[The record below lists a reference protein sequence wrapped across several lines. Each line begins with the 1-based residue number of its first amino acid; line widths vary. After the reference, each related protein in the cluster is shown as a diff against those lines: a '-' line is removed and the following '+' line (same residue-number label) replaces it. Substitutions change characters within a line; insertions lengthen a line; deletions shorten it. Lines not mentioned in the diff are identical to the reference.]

1 MGAARVWR
9 LNPLASQPYA
19 PLPKKASEND
29 RSIVL
34 RLEYGRASFLLTGDI
49 EAAGER
55 GLVGY
60 PKLQE
65 LLRSTVIKVP
75 HHGSRGA
82 LDPSFL
88 RAVSPKV
95 AVISVGATNTYG
107 HPTPE
112 ALAAYKRL
120 KSTVFRTDLDGAV
133 KMVTDGTHL
142 RVYRYEDLTPRPV
155 AWNRR
160 MLAAEWRNLRT
171 VLGSPVP
178 ALSLDLS
185 ERELPL

>member
-1 MGAARVWR
+1 
-9 LNPLASQPYA
+9 
-19 PLPKKASEND
+19 
-29 RSIVL
+29 
-34 RLEYGRASFLLTGDI
+34 LTGDL

-55 GLVGY
+55 WLVGY

-82 LDPSFL
+82 LDPTFL

-133 KMVTDGTHL
+133 KVVTDGTHL
-142 RVYRYEDLTPRPV
+142 RVYRYEDLTPQPV
-155 AWNRR
+155 AWNHR